1 MLKQLGL
8 ARNVQHSRMPKD
20 KKCGKRPTF
29 KLLIHLLLFFA
40 QWPGS
45 SGDVA
50 AAAAAVLVSAVVVGV
65 VVVVSFVSLPVTAWD
80 VPKPLCTAGR
90 NTSLPSRSDLA
101 LPPPR

>member
-50 AAAAAVLVSAVVVGV
+50 AAAAAAAAGVGRGGGGGGGGLFCFA
-65 VVVVSFVSLPVTAWD
+65 SCHCMG
-80 VPKPLCTAGR
+80 CTETTLHGR
-90 NTSLPSRSDLA
+90 QKHFATH
-101 LPPPR
+101 